1 MIYWISFYINLK
13 LNKISVI
20 RIMKCVSSE
29 LLLKNNSN
37 PEIAIQEVGRRLNK
51 LMVKYAFYNT

>member
-1 MIYWISFYINLK
+1 
-13 LNKISVI
+13 
-20 RIMKCVSSE
+20 MKCVSSE

-37 PEIAIQEVGRRLNK
+37 PEIAIQEVGRGLDK